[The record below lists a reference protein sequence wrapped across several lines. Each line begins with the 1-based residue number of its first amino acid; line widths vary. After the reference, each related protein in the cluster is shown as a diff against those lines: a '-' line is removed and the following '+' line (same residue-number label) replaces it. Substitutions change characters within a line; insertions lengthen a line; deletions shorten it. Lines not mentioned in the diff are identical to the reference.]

1 MTERGPAQAGKGFS
15 HRREATGPVE
25 AGPLQMVRG
34 LRNHRGPAPVH
45 LWDPPFCGDID
56 LRIARD
62 GVWHHEGRP
71 IRRQAM
77 VNLFASILKREGDA
91 YFLVNPV
98 EKVRIQ
104 VEDCPFLA
112 VDMEIIDPG
121 PGQKVVFL
129 TNVGETVTAGAEHPI
144 RVTGGDEPHPT
155 VHVRAGLDALLSR
168 AVFYRLVSAAGQH
181 NENGAIITGIR
192 SQGSYF
198 QLGAVAADPPEGSG
212 AESGADSG

>member
-1 MTERGPAQAGKGFS
+1 
-15 HRREATGPVE
+15 
-25 AGPLQMVRG
+25 MVHG

-56 LRIARD
+56 LRIAKD

-91 YFLVNPV
+91 YFLVNPI

-112 VDMEIIDPG
+112 LDMEIIDPG

-129 TNVGETVTAGAEHPI
+129 TNCGVTVTAGADHPI
-144 RVTGGDEPHPT
+144 RVTGETEPHPT

-168 AVFYRLVSAAGQH
+168 AVFYRLVSAAGQRS
-181 NENGAIITGIR
+181 ENGTIITGIH

-198 QLGAVAADPPEGSG
+198 QLGAMAVDP
-212 AESGADSG
+212 AVESGADSG